1 MGDDERGGLHI
12 GKMRGNSMLKSRV
25 TRQMQCLRVFV
36 SVQLETSNSSSL
48 LHLAFPPFFSM
59 LVPVSGLYDRITT
72 EIHLLAYQL
81 YCK

>member
-1 MGDDERGGLHI
+1 
-12 GKMRGNSMLKSRV
+12 
-25 TRQMQCLRVFV
+25 V